1 MVGISDDCYVIEKSD
16 VDLKTNTM
24 SIKSRNVSEQKIN
37 VCIFCFVVLS

>member
-24 SIKSRNVSEQKIN
+24 SIKSRNVSENKN
-37 VCIFCFVVLS
+37 KCLYFLFCCA